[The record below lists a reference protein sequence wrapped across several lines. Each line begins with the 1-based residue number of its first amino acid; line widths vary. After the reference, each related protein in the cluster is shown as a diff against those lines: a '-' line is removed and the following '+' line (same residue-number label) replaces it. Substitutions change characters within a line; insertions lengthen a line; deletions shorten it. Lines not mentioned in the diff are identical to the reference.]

1 MLKLMH
7 MRSSVMVVC
16 ASGKAR
22 HARRQEATK
31 TTFHT
36 ILNARVKGGT
46 MHMDADRRAC
56 CACKKSDHDTE
67 VVHYFVLQPSLFKV
81 AVPN

>member
-1 MLKLMH
+1 MCVRQSETCK
-7 MRSSVMVVC
+7 
-16 ASGKAR
+16 KAG
-22 HARRQEATK
+22 HK
-31 TTFHT
+31 KNTTFHT
-36 ILNARVKGGT
+36 ILNAGVKGGT